1 MEFSLTDEQKMFY
14 DQALRFMKSE
24 IAPYAEEY
32 DDKHEFC
39 WPAWRKLGE
48 QGFIGLHL
56 PEEYGGSGA
65 DVLTTCLVH
74 EAAGRAGVDGGLTL
88 AWGAHTFLCMD
99 TLYKWGTEEQRKK
112 YVPKLASGEWVGAM
126 GLTEPG
132 AGSDAAGMTTTA
144 EKKGDKYILNGTKMF
159 ITNGP
164 VADVLVV
171 YATIDKKLKHNGIT
185 CFIVEKD
192 FPGFSV
198 GKELNKMCV
207 RSSTTSELI
216 FEDCE
221 VPVENRLSD
230 EGAGFFM
237 AMGTVEWDRSA
248 LLAPMVG
255 AAEFC
260 LEVCARYAKDRH
272 QFGRP
277 IASFPAVKHMLAD
290 MKIFAEAARMLVYR
304 VACKKDQGA
313 DLNHL
318 EASVTKLWVGDYGM
332 MAADRAVQLHGGY
345 GLMHEYPVERFFR
358 DTRLGPIGGGTSEI
372 QKTIIARTL
381 MQQLP

>member
-1 MEFSLTDEQKMFY
+1 MEFHLSDEQRIFY
-14 DQALRFMKSE
+14 DQALKFFKNE
-24 IAPYAEEY
+24 VAPYAEEY

-39 WPAWRKLGE
+39 WPAWKKLGE

-65 DVLTTCLVH
+65 DVLTTCLAH

-88 AWGAHTFLCMD
+88 AWGAHTFLCAD
-99 TLYKWGTEEQRKK
+99 TLHKWGTEEQRQK
-112 YVPKLASGEWVGAM
+112 YVPKLATGELVGAM

-132 AGSDAAGMTTTA
+132 AGSDAAGLQTTA
-144 EKKGDKYILNGTKMF
+144 VRKGDKYILNGTKMF

-164 VADVLVV
+164 IADVLVI
-171 YATIDKKLKHNGIT
+171 YATLDKNLKHMGIT
-185 CFIVEKD
+185 GFIVEKD
-192 FPGFSV
+192 FPGYAV

-207 RSSTTSELI
+207 RTSTTSELI
-216 FEDCE
+216 FDNCE
-221 VPVENRLSD
+221 VPVENRLGE
-230 EGAGFFM
+230 EGTGFMM

-255 AAEFC
+255 GAEHIM
-260 LEVCARYAKDRH
+260 EICARYAKDRH

-277 IASFPAVKHMLAD
+277 IASFPAIKHMLAD
-290 MKIFAEAARMLVYR
+290 MKVFAEAARMLVYR
-304 VACKKDQGA
+304 IACKKDQGA

-318 EASVTKLWVGDYGM
+318 EASITKLFVGDWGM
-332 MAADRAVQLHGGY
+332 KNADSAVQIHGGY

-372 QKTIIARTL
+372 QKTIITRML
-381 MQQLP
+381 MQELP